1 MFRNNLCLLR
11 AFFGAEG
18 KEGVGMVKNFVTER
32 KLIWTLAKNDFKKK
46 FAGSYLGIV
55 WALVQ
60 PIVTVLVYWFVFQ
73 GGLKPLAT
81 SEYNGYPFF
90 LWMLA
95 GIVPWFYFQ
104 DAVTGGTNV
113 LMEYSYLVKKVVFKI
128 EILPVIKAISALF
141 IHVFF
146 VCVTLVI
153 FGCYGKFPGIWGIQA
168 LYYSFCMFALVLGF
182 CYASSAIAVFFRDLL
197 QIVNIQLQVGIWAT
211 PIMWNLESFGLPT
224 VLQTIF
230 KLNPMYYI
238 VYGYR
243 DAFVY
248 HVWFW
253 ERPGL
258 TLYFWGFTLLLFV
271 LGTRI
276 FKRLRIHFADIL

>member
-1 MFRNNLCLLR
+1 MGYSWVSQIIGEQERFMLKNL
-11 AFFGAEG
+11 
-18 KEGVGMVKNFVTER
+18 VTER

-73 GGLKPLAT
+73 GGLKPLSTNA
-81 SEYNGYPFF
+81 YHGYPFF

-104 DAVTGGTNV
+104 DAMPGGTNV

-128 EILPVIKAISALF
+128 EILPMIKAISALF

-146 VCVTLVI
+146 VCVTFLI
-153 FGCYGKFPGIWGIQA
+153 YCGYGKFPGVYGIQVV
-168 LYYSFCMFALVLGF
+168 YYSFCMFALVLGL
-182 CYASSAIAVFFRDLL
+182 CYATSAVAVFFRDLL
-197 QIVNIQLQVGIWAT
+197 QIVNICLQVGVWAT
-211 PIMWNLESFGLPT
+211 PIMWDLESFGLPGL
-224 VLQTIF
+224 VQKIF

-243 DAFVY
+243 DAMINK
-248 HVWFW
+248 VWFW

-258 TLYFWGFTLLLFV
+258 TLYFWGFTIFMFV
-271 LGTRI
+271 IGTRV
-276 FKRLRIHFADIL
+276 FKRLRIHFADVL